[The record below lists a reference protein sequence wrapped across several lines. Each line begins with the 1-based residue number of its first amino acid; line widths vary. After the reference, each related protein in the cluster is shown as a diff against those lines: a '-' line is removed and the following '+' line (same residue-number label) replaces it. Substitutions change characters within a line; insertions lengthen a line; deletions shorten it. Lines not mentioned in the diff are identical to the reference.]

1 MLKYGDN
8 NIGKVYFGSNPI
20 RKAYYGSDLVFQK
33 GSSPTPP
40 TPPPYTP
47 VDYIETDGVAYIDTG
62 IKGNIPM
69 SVELYMT
76 PVIPASGNDYVMGCR
91 KDSGDTRF
99 FPLLITSSG
108 IAGCAYGSSTWNS
121 STNGVN
127 CSTSATNKT
136 PMYVRCSFNARAQY
150 FGIKQAGAS
159 SYTTRT
165 HTNTASISTDM
176 NMFVFAGNFY
186 GNEMSPAEAGT
197 RLYHLKIWGA
207 ADYSTDLLFDGIA
220 CIYNGEYG
228 LWDNVTNS
236 FFGNA
241 NSSGAFT
248 GPNV

>member
-8 NIGKVYFGSNPI
+8 NIGKVYLGSNSI
-20 RKAYYGSDLVFQK
+20 GKAYYGSNLVFQK
-33 GSSPTPP
+33 GSGP

-47 VDYIETDGVAYIDTG
+47 VDYIETDGVAYINTG
-62 IKGNIPM
+62 IKGNVQR

-99 FPLLITSSG
+99 IPLLIHSAG
-108 IAGCAYGSSTWNS
+108 YAGCAYGSSIYNGTQNS
-121 STNGVN
+121 VN

-136 PMYVRCSFNARAQY
+136 PMYVRCSFNVGALY
-150 FGIKQAGAS
+150 FGVKQAGES

-165 HTNTASISTDM
+165 HTNSASISTDM
-176 NMFVFAGNFY
+176 NMFVLACNFY
-186 GNEMSPAEAGT
+186 DAVSPAEAGT

-207 ADYSTDLLFDGIA
+207 GDYTTNLLFDGIA

-228 LWDNVTNS
+228 LWDKVSNS

-241 NSSGAFT
+241 AESGAFF
-248 GPNV
+248 GPSNS